1 MSYAVVLAM
10 LYLMHLIL
18 KMNWY
23 VTSFL
28 AVYSMA
34 AVFFHRKMS
43 RQKIRQEERFFEASV
58 YMETLLYAFQ
68 KEGKIDAAL
77 QDAMDSLP
85 QGRLQQT
92 VEAALLYM
100 HMTFDESEVVTDAF
114 EIIEAKY
121 RCNRI
126 RTIHEFMLNVENYGG
141 EIRQSASL
149 LLEDK
154 NRWESRIRRSMEER
168 KKMFRDVV
176 LSVAVSLL
184 VCGMVLY
191 LPVMNVDISSNLLTQ
206 ILTAVVVVLDD
217 VILFLGQRYQTVD
230 WLTID
235 VADTSDEEKRME
247 EYKSYDPQK
256 ECRLSIIMA
265 LISAVF
271 VAFCFAT
278 ARSWWAAG
286 GLFLVLVGANQHRI
300 GQYLR
305 GKNLKKSIKRAFP
318 NWLLELA
325 LLLQSENVPVALEKS
340 KEHVPPVLKSELE
353 NLVERLAESP
363 EEAEPYHEFLGG
375 FRLPEISAAMSM
387 LYSLAAGTGDSTTRQ
402 MGDLIGKNFEML
414 DVAEEERMK
423 DKNSGLYLLFLAPVL
438 TASFKLVVDM
448 AVFMLTF
455 LSAPLT

>member
-1 MSYAVVLAM
+1 LSYAVVLSV
-10 LYLMHLIL
+10 LYLLHLIL

-23 VTSFL
+23 VTGFL
-28 AVYSMA
+28 AVYSMI
-34 AVFFHRKMS
+34 AVFFHRKMN
-43 RQKIRQEERFFEASV
+43 RKRIRQEERFFEASV
-58 YMETLLYAFQ
+58 YVETLLYAFQ

-85 QGRLQQT
+85 RGRLQQT

-114 EIIEAKY
+114 AIIEAKY
-121 RCNRI
+121 RCSRI
-126 RTIHEFMLNVENYGG
+126 RSVHEFMLNVENYGG
-141 EIRQSASL
+141 EIRQSAAL

-154 NRWESRIRRSMEER
+154 NRWESRVRRAMEER

-176 LSVAVSLL
+176 LSAAVSLL
-184 VCGMVLY
+184 ICGMVLY
-191 LPVMNVDISSNLLTQ
+191 LPVMNVDISGNLLIQ

-217 VILFLGQRYQTVD
+217 IILFLGQRYQTAD

-235 VADTSDEEKRME
+235 VSGNADEEKKME
-247 EYKSYDPQK
+247 EYKRYDPKK
-256 ECRLSIIMA
+256 ECRLSIVLA
-265 LISAVF
+265 LIAAVF
-271 VAFCFAT
+271 AVFCFAT
-278 ARSWWAAG
+278 GRRWCAAG
-286 GLFLVLVGANQHRI
+286 GLFLALVGANQHRI
-300 GQYLR
+300 GQHLR
-305 GKNLKKSIKRAFP
+305 KKNLKKSIKCAFP
-318 NWLLELA
+318 NWLMELA

-340 KEHVPPVLKSELE
+340 KEHVPPVLKSELDD
-353 NLVERLAESP
+353 LVERLAERP
-363 EEAEPYHEFLGG
+363 EEAAPYHEFLGE

-387 LYSLAAGTGDSTTRQ
+387 LYSFAAGTGDNTTRQ
-402 MGDLIGKNFEML
+402 MGDLIGKNLEML

-455 LSAPLT
+455 LSTPLM